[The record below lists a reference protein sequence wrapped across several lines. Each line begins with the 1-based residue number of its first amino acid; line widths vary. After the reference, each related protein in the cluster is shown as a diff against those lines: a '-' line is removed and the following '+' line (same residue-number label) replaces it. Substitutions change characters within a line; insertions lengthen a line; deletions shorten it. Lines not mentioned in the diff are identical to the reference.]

1 MVRAMDA
8 RRSTLPLLAALSL
21 APALAHGQ
29 AAPTAAPTDAPA
41 DTRAATESTALAEG
55 LRAMQS
61 EDYAAAIAAFER
73 AARESES
80 TAVYAH
86 LGQANRE
93 IGRFAEAVAAWDRF
107 LAAPP
112 SDAAPED
119 VQRVRERRADA
130 LARCTRVRI
139 RHSPVSASLTING
152 TIASER
158 RSWAQ
163 VAADGTREVLL
174 DPGQYRLILRANRYA
189 NWSTVI
195 DAPERGAQRSFD
207 VTLRMQL
214 EENGT
219 LVAGR
224 RIPWWTWLG
233 AGVAIAAGGTAITLG
248 ALQANAV
255 ASCGNDGTCVQ
266 SNSFPQSP
274 RAVGVLISAS
284 IAAGGLILTVGGIVA
299 GPSAPPSL
307 ASTLEPV
314 R

>member
-1 MVRAMDA
+1 
-8 RRSTLPLLAALSL
+8 
-21 APALAHGQ
+21 
-29 AAPTAAPTDAPA
+29 
-41 DTRAATESTALAEG
+41 
-55 LRAMQS
+55 MQS
-61 EDYAAAIAAFER
+61 EDFAGAIASFER
-73 AARESES
+73 AIGEGAGGAS
-80 TAVYAH
+80 YAH

-93 IGRFAEAVAAWDRF
+93 IGRFAEAVAAWDRY

-119 VQRVRERRADA
+119 LQRVRERRADA
-130 LARCTRVRI
+130 LRRCTRVRI

-163 VAADGTREVLL
+163 VSADGTRELLL
-174 DPGQYRLILRANRYA
+174 DPGQYRLILRANRYS
-189 NWSTVI
+189 NWTTVI
-195 DAPERGAQRSFD
+195 DAPESGAQRSFD

-214 EENGT
+214 EESGT

-248 ALQANAV
+248 ALQANAIGN
-255 ASCGNDGTCVQ
+255 CGNDAFCLQ
-266 SNSFPQSP
+266 NNSFPQSP
-274 RAVGVLISAS
+274 RAVGLLISAS

-299 GPSAPPSL
+299 GPTAPPTL
-307 ASTLEPV
+307 ASTIEPL

>member
-8 RRSTLPLLAALSL
+8 RRTTLALLAALSL
-21 APALAHGQ
+21 VPARALAQQ
-29 AAPTAAPTDAPA
+29 APSQEQPAPTSAA
-41 DTRAATESTALAEG
+41 LGEG
-55 LRAMQS
+55 LRAMES
-61 EDYAAAIAAFER
+61 EDFAAAIAAFER
-73 AARESES
+73 AIRESPS
-80 TAVYAH
+80 AVIYLH

-93 IGRFAEAVAAWDRF
+93 IGRFAEAVAAWDRY

-112 SDAAPED
+112 SDATPED
-119 VQRVRERRADA
+119 LVRVRERRADA
-130 LARCTRVRI
+130 AGRCTRVRI

-195 DAPERGAQRSFD
+195 DAPERGVQRSFD

-214 EENGT
+214 DESGT

-224 RIPWWTWLG
+224 RVPWWTWLG

-255 ASCGNDGTCVQ
+255 ASCGNDPLCLQ

-284 IAAGGLILTVGGIVA
+284 IAAGGLILTVGGVVA
-299 GPSAPPSL
+299 GPAAPPSL
-307 ASTLEPV
+307 ASTIEPI